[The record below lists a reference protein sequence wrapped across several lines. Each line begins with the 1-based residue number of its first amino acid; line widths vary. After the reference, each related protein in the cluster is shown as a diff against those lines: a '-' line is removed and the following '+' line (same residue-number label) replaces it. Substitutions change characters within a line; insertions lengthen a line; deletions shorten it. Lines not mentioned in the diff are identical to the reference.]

1 MTEPMPERGRIDS
14 SPPPRRA
21 RLAPLALGAAL
32 GLALG
37 GCATNDYPELDA
49 SGPSASGAEASVPFD
64 YVIGAGDELEIFVWG
79 YPDLSVAAAVRPDGR
94 ITTRL
99 VEDLEAAGRTP
110 TDLAR
115 EIERRYAEYVTEP
128 VVTVGVA
135 GFVGD
140 RAQQIRVIDADGE
153 AESVAYSAG
162 MTLLDLLVQIGGM
175 GEFASGNRTVLVR
188 GEGEARQSYSVRAG
202 DLVRKADMSAN
213 VALRPGDI
221 VVIPQSWF

>member
-1 MTEPMPERGRIDS
+1 MPKSVPER
-14 SPPPRRA
+14 RRRPVA
-21 RLAPLALGAAL
+21 HSLAAFALVGAA
-32 GLALG
+32 
-37 GCATNDYPELDA
+37 GCATGEYPELPPA
-49 SGPSASGAEASVPFD
+49 SEAPADDSAEASFD
-64 YVIGAGDELEIFVWG
+64 YLIGPGDELEIFVWG
-79 YPDLSVAAAVRPDGR
+79 YEDLSVSAAVRPDGR

-99 VEDLEAAGRTP
+99 VEDLQAAGRTP

-188 GEGEARQSYSVRAG
+188 GAGEDRKSYSVRAG

-213 VALRPGDI
+213 VALRPGD
-221 VVIPQSWF
+221 VVIIPQSWF